1 MKKHFTL
8 LLLIAI
14 SLLINSCKKHETITT
29 PDPVVPYDAGTAI
42 TTAIAGKVTAQDGTA
57 LNGVEITI
65 GTSTTITDVGGN
77 FIIPQ
82 ASINQKVGL
91 VKATKTGYFVGS
103 RTIIAQEKVINNV
116 VIQLVKKTETGS
128 FINATGGT
136 VTTATGAS
144 IVFGVNAVA
153 TKTGAAYTGT
163 VKVSAYFLDP
173 TSNNCFKEMP
183 GDLRGIN
190 TSNNEQVLTSY
201 GMMAVE
207 LQGSNGEALQI
218 ATGKTATLTFPIVT
232 SIQANAPATIPLWFF
247 DETKGMWIEQ
257 GTATK
262 TGNNYVGTVSHF
274 TWWNCDLLGPFIKYK
289 IKFVGFHFFPIANAL
304 VTIARKVNG
313 SNFSSIANGITS
325 SDGSISKLVPY
336 NEALEIKVYES
347 PLCLGNMPI
356 YTASISPLTQDTDG
370 GTVTLSSNINT
381 KVAFITGTVVN
392 CNNKPVMNGYVI
404 AKVNNQSF
412 YGLID
417 SGNVIISI
425 PSCNLTS
432 NIASL
437 DVFDTDSLKRSIIPI
452 QVTLTMGSSTSFLG
466 AKACGLDI
474 NEYFVYTI
482 DGTTYYGN
490 NLNAYTAVDASD
502 IYQRSKFN
510 FEALTQNPA
519 ENMSGFTYNSI
530 NGIFAATINYRH
542 LGINYGT
549 GNGTI
554 EITHYDTVGK
564 YIQAI
569 FNTGSI
575 AAHKIQGSF
584 RIKRTQ

>member
-1 MKKHFTL
+1 MKKHFSL

-14 SLLINSCKKHETITT
+14 SLSINSCKKHETITT
-29 PDPVVPYDAGTAI
+29 PDPVVPYDAGTVI

-136 VTTATGAS
+136 VITATGAS
-144 IVFGVNAVA
+144 IVFGANAVA
-153 TKTGAAYTGT
+153 TKNGAAYSGT

-190 TSNNEQVLTSY
+190 ASNNEQVLTSY

-232 SIQANAPATIPLWFF
+232 SIQANAPASIPLWFF

-274 TWWNCDLLGPFIKYK
+274 TWWNCDYGGAFINYK
-289 IKFVGFHFFPIANAL
+289 VKFVGFHFFPISNAL
-304 VTIARKVNG
+304 VTLTRKATGGNWS
-313 SNFSSIANGITS
+313 SNSSGITA
-325 SDGSISKLVPY
+325 SDGSVNGKIPY
-336 NEALEIKVYES
+336 NETLEMKVYAS
-347 PLCLGNMPI
+347 PLCLNNAPI
-356 YTASISPLTQDTDG
+356 YTATIGPFTQDADG
-370 GTVTLSSNINT
+370 GVITIIQNANIYT
-381 KVAFITGTVVN
+381 AYISGTVVN
-392 CNNKPVMNGYVI
+392 CKNNPVKNGYAIITIGNDKYYENIVNGTINKSI
-404 AKVNNQSF
+404 A
-412 YGLID
+412 G
-417 SGNVIISI
+417 
-425 PSCNLTS
+425 CNSAVTGVAD
-432 NIASL
+432 IE
-437 DVFDTDSLKRSIIPI
+437 VFDMDSLKKNATPI
-452 QVTLTMGSSTSFLG
+452 TVNITGIGNYNIGQVV
-466 AKACGLDI
+466 ACNVAAFI
-474 NEYFVYTI
+474 K
-482 DGTTYYGN
+482 
-490 NLNAYTAVDASD
+490 YTAVFVNQSGTILYNINYCCKIRGQPLIYSFQNGRVDFIVAVNKSFTID
-502 IYQRSKFN
+502 IYKLSTNSLCASMQTGPFN
-510 FEALTQNPA
+510 SDFDA
-519 ENMSGFTYNSI
+519 
-530 NGIFAATINYRH
+530 
-542 LGINYGT
+542 GT
-549 GNGTI
+549 VQFQI
-554 EITHYDTVGK
+554 P
-564 YIQAI
+564 
-569 FNTGSI
+569 
-575 AAHKIQGSF
+575 
-584 RIKRTQ
+584 